1 MVNGAG
7 SPLLLMGMG
16 APLGGIPGPNVI
28 NAQQTGD
35 VSKGAALTVNVAW
48 MVDGWTFNPVTLGGS
63 TGVTVTVA
71 EYVPGVSPL
80 RFGVRV
86 RVNWDWLI

>member
-1 MVNGAG
+1 MVNGTG
-7 SPLLLMGMG
+7 SPLLVMGMG

-35 VSKGAALTVNVAW
+35 VSRGAALTVNVTW
-48 MVDGWTFNPVTLGGS
+48 MVDDWTVSPVTVGGN

-71 EYVPGVSPL
+71 EYVPAVSPVK
-80 RFGVRV
+80 FGVRV
-86 RVNWDWLI
+86 RVDWDWLS